1 MTPSDSTENIVRCPW
16 SYAGMDDHYV
26 RYHDR
31 EWGFPVHDEHKQFE
45 FLLLEG
51 AQAGLSW
58 ATILKK
64 REGYREAFA
73 DFDPTVIAR
82 FDEADVERLLNFPG
96 IVRNRLKVRA
106 AINNARKTLDLQDE
120 LGSFDAFLWN
130 FVGGRPIVNQWQ
142 EMADVPAR
150 SDESD
155 LLSKALRRRGFKF
168 VGSTIMYA
176 HMQAVGMVNDHL
188 TRCFRHAECQSA
200 SGHDAPPAP
209 HDP

>member
-1 MTPSDSTENIVRCPW
+1 
-16 SYAGMDDHYV
+16 MDDRYV
-26 RYHDR
+26 LYHDR
-31 EWGFPVHDEHKQFE
+31 EWGFPVHDERKQFE

-73 DFDPTVIAR
+73 DFDPEIVAR
-82 FDEADVERLLNFPG
+82 FDESDVERLLNFPG
-96 IVRNRLKVRA
+96 IVRNRLKIRA
-106 AINNARKTLDLQDE
+106 AINNARKTLELQDE
-120 LGSFDAFLWN
+120 LGSLDDFLWS

-142 EMADVPAR
+142 DMADVPAR
-150 SDESD
+150 SAESD

-168 VGSTIMYA
+168 VGNTIMYA

-188 TRCFRHAECQSA
+188 TQCFRHAECRSA
-200 SGHDAPPAP
+200 PGHDAPTPP
-209 HDP
+209 DDP